1 MEHPNLMLSP
11 QNLQRVLLKTWS
23 LQSSSKWSPENP
35 ALGQCGV
42 TALVVND
49 LLGGDILKTQ
59 SPGGVHFYNRLSESR
74 YDFTESQFMMPIIYE
89 DLPSSREE
97 AFSDTNAEQYN
108 YLRRSVLNNL
118 DKPYSK

>member
-1 MEHPNLMLSP
+1 MEHSNLKLNP
-11 QNLQRVLLKTWS
+11 QDLQGVLYKAWS
-23 LQSSSKWSPENP
+23 IKSSSKWTPENP

-59 SPGGVHFYNRLSESR
+59 SSGGIHFYNRISGRR
-74 YDFTESQFMMPIIYE
+74 YDFTKSQFIVPIIYE

-108 YLRRSVLNNL
+108 YLKSSVLEF
-118 DKPYSK
+118 SS